1 MDDNILNERRKNVR
15 ITYKLVIHCSKMI
28 CESKVVSFDSPVEM
42 NVKNISPEGLCISST
57 ELFEESSVLRFDMEL
72 EEILYQ
78 GLSGTVI
85 WRTKNDDIYYYGLNF
100 QNISGRLSIHIIEIG
115 RKVFSKI

>member
-1 MDDNILNERRKNVR
+1 MDDNLLNERRKNDR
-15 ITYKLVIHCSKMI
+15 ITYNLVIHCSKMI
-28 CESKVVSFDSPVEM
+28 CGSKVVSFDTPVEM

-72 EEILYQ
+72 EEVLYQ

-85 WRTKNDDIYYYGLNF
+85 WRTKNGDMYYYGLNL

-115 RKVFSKI
+115 RKLSSRV